1 MSAST
6 AIGMV
11 SQSLRK
17 LLLEPMKKL
26 TPSVNVTIL
35 APDETGGD
43 PPRINLFLYRI
54 LENSALKNLDWQV
67 KRGEPSRIAPPPLS
81 LNLYYLMTPYA
92 QSASDTGNATSHAI
106 LGEAMRVFHE
116 NAVVPRNALVE
127 ELRDAEEQIKI
138 MLNPLDPDELGRVW
152 STFSQPFRL
161 SVMYEVSV
169 VQLELFSD
177 RAMGKRVQRTGVPDV
192 RAPFRPPVVEQ
203 LSPLHGPV
211 GEQVTVSGQHLA
223 GWPASV
229 SISGHK
235 IIDSI
240 PLTEDTITAT
250 IPAGLAPGFHEVQ
263 VDVAH
268 LHRRVFFF
276 EVSV

>member
-11 SQSLRK
+11 SESLRN
-17 LLLEPMKKL
+17 LLKKKM
-26 TPSVNVTIL
+26 TIRPTVEVTIL
-35 APDETGGD
+35 APDEPGD
-43 PPRINLFLYRI
+43 PRRINLFLYRI
-54 LENSALKNLDWQV
+54 LENATLKNLDWQV

-116 NAVVPRNALVE
+116 NAVVPQEELVPD
-127 ELRDAEEQIKI
+127 LRDAAEQIKI
-138 MLNPLDPDELGRVW
+138 MLNPLDLDELGRAW
-152 STFSQPFRL
+152 TTFSQPFRL

-169 VQLELFSD
+169 VQLELHRERPMS
-177 RAMGKRVQRTGVPDV
+177 KRVQRTGVPDV

-203 LSPLHGPV
+203 LAPLSGPA
-211 GEQVTVSGQHLA
+211 GAQITVIGQHLA
-223 GWPASV
+223 GWPMSL
-229 SISGHK
+229 SISGDR
-235 IIDSI
+235 IIDST
-240 PLTEDTITAT
+240 PLSADTITAT

-276 EVSV
+276 EVS

>member
-11 SQSLRK
+11 SESLGNLLRK
-17 LLLEPMKKL
+17 KMTIKPKVE
-26 TPSVNVTIL
+26 VTIL
-35 APDETGGD
+35 APDEPGD
-43 PPRINLFLYRI
+43 PRRINLFLYRI
-54 LENSALKNLDWQV
+54 LENSTLKNLDWQV
-67 KRGEPSRIAPPPLS
+67 KRGEPPRIAPPPLS

-92 QSASDTGNATSHAI
+92 QSASDTGNVTSHAI

-116 NAVVPRNALVE
+116 HAVVPQDELVPD
-127 ELRDAEEQIKI
+127 LRGATEQIKI

-169 VQLELFSD
+169 VQLELLSD
-177 RAMGKRVQRTGVPDV
+177 RAMSKRVQRTGVPDV

-211 GEQVTVSGQHLA
+211 GEQITVSGQHLA

-268 LHRRVFFF
+268 LHRRLFFF

>member
-1 MSAST
+1 
-6 AIGMV
+6 MV
-11 SQSLRK
+11 SESLRS
-17 LLLEPMKKL
+17 LLKRKMTIQPTVE
-26 TPSVNVTIL
+26 VTIL
-35 APDETGGD
+35 APDEPGE
-43 PPRINLFLYRI
+43 PRRINLFLYRI
-54 LENSALKNLDWQV
+54 LENATLKNLDWQV
-67 KRGEPSRIAPPPLS
+67 KRGEPSQITPPPLS

-116 NAVVPRNALVE
+116 HAVVPREELVPD
-127 ELRDAEEQIKI
+127 LRDAAEQIKI
-138 MLNPLDPDELGRVW
+138 MLNPLDPDELGQVW
-152 STFSQPFRL
+152 STFSQPYRL

-169 VQLELFSD
+169 VQLELLTE
-177 RAMGKRVQRTGVPDV
+177 RAMSRRVQRTGVPDV

-203 LSPLHGPV
+203 LTPLHGPI
-211 GEQVTVSGQHLA
+211 GTQVSASGQYLT

-229 SISGHK
+229 TISGHR
-235 IIDSI
+235 IIDST

>member
-11 SQSLRK
+11 SESLRN
-17 LLLEPMKKL
+17 LLVTEMTL
-26 TPSVNVTIL
+26 TPPVAVTIL

-43 PPRINLFLYRI
+43 RRVNLFLYRI
-54 LENSALKNLDWQV
+54 LENSTLKNLDWQV
-67 KRGEPSRIAPPPLS
+67 KRGDPSLIAPPPLS
-81 LNLYYLMTPYA
+81 LNMYYLMTPYS
-92 QSASDTGNATSHAI
+92 QNDPLIGNATAHEI

-116 NAVVPRNALVE
+116 HAVVPQNVLVSG
-127 ELRDAEEQIKI
+127 LRDAKEQIKI

-152 STFSQPFRL
+152 STFAQPFRL

-169 VQLELFSD
+169 VQLELHSE
-177 RAMGKRVQRTGVPDV
+177 RPMSKRVQRTGVSDV

-203 LSPLHGPV
+203 LTPLSGPV
-211 GEQVTVSGQHLA
+211 GAQITVSGQYLS
-223 GWPASV
+223 GWPTSL
-229 SISGHK
+229 SITGRK
-235 IIDSI
+235 IIDST
-240 PLTEDTITAT
+240 PLTGDTMTAT

-276 EVSV
+276 EVSA